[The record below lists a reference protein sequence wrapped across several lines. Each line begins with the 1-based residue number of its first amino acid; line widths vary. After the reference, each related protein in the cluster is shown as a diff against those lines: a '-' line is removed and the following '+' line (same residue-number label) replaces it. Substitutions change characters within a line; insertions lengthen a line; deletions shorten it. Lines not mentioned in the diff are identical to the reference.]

1 MSTGT
6 DRKLALHNLRPEQA
20 VTALA
25 VSSDDGALA
34 FLREVFGEAGW
45 TLHETRTVTDGLM
58 LFKRRPL
65 DIIITDRELPDGC
78 WRGLLDALKPLA
90 TPPPLIVTSRLAD
103 EYLWAEV
110 LNEGGYDVL
119 AQPFDAEEV
128 IRVISAATRRTH
140 NASRQ
145 AARMPMLLSAGA

>member
-6 DRKLALHNLRPEQA
+6 DRKLALHHLGSEEA

-25 VSSDDGALA
+25 VSGHDDALA
-34 FLREVFGEAGW
+34 FLRGVFGDTGW
-45 TLHETRTVTDGLM
+45 TLYESRTVTDALM
-58 LFKRRPL
+58 LFKRRPV

-78 WRGLLDALKPLA
+78 WRGLLDALRPLA
-90 TPPPLIVTSRLAD
+90 AAPPLIVTSRLAD

-140 NASRQ
+140 NASAQ
-145 AARMPMLLSAGA
+145 AGRMPLLLTAGA